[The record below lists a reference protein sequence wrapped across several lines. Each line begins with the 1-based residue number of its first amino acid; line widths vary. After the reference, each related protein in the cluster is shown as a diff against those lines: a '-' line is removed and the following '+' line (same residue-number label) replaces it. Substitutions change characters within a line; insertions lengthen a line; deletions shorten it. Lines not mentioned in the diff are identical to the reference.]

1 MSETNVKATI
11 KESKTAKKS
20 SRKSHNVARTLVTVL
35 EQAAVELVSY
45 SYLSNTNQNVRFI
58 PYSQE
63 SIEDL
68 ATSIATIGILQNLVV
83 VEMSDGSLGVVAGGR
98 RKAAL
103 ALLIERGV
111 IQSDQLIVPV
121 KKIPA
126 ELAVAASMTE
136 NGQRKDMHS
145 AEQIIGFHIMAS
157 EGKTPTQIGDLLGY
171 SPRHVQRM
179 LKLANLAP
187 AILDMLAKDEITTEH
202 CHVLALENDQERQL
216 QVLEVARQQGYNGSI
231 SAYDIRR
238 LITASEVLIRD
249 SGKFKFVGANAFT
262 DGEIRRDLFSE
273 SENDGYVDAVMLDS
287 RVMSKLEQ
295 LAIEIEQVEGWS
307 WSLARMERIKRWGE
321 DGQKYVFLH
330 EPAPEY
336 TPDEQ
341 IRRDK
346 LMASLDA
353 LDSFCDEAEVLKMQI
368 NDIEQIVINRAWTD
382 EQKKHAGIV
391 VSYHDGCLC
400 VQRGVLLK
408 EDEVQDKDNSD
419 EQGNVPANVIISP
432 KNAVDDINLPLLKA
446 MSSERTLALQ
456 AALAQQ
462 TQTAVALLAWTLC
475 MEVFG
480 GSSMFKNPLQVRL
493 NTSHMGL
500 CDSAPTGENGQAYTV
515 LMEQKEHIK
524 ALLPEDWKKD
534 FTWLLAWPVEHI
546 HNLMGFCVACGIDG
560 VQNRECGRTQLSP
573 LDGLETIMGFHLRD
587 WWQPTKDNF
596 FSRLS
601 KAQICEAL
609 TQAGL
614 TCAASDAEKMK
625 KGDAAEFAEKYMAN
639 NRWVPRWMK
648 AETIEAPL
656 ASNDIAA

>member
-20 SRKSHNVARTLVTVL
+20 SRKSHNVAQTLVTVL

-68 ATSIATIGILQNLVV
+68 AASIATIGILQNLVV

-136 NGQRKDMHS
+136 NGQRKDMHP
-145 AEQIIGFHIMAS
+145 AEQIVGFRSMAS
-157 EGKTPTQIGDLLGY
+157 EGKTPAQIGDLLGY

-216 QVLEVARQQGYNGSI
+216 QVLEAAHQQSYNGRI
-231 SAYDIRR
+231 SVYDIRR
-238 LITASEVLIRD
+238 IITASEVLI
-249 SGKFKFVGANAFT
+249 SNNSKFKFVGAGAFT

-273 SENDGYVDAVMLDS
+273 NEDGYVDTVLLDS

-295 LAIEIEQVEGWS
+295 LAIEIEEAEGWS
-307 WSLARMERIKRWGE
+307 WSLARMERVKNWGE
-321 DGQKYVFLH
+321 DGLKYVLLP

-353 LDSFCDEAEVLKMQI
+353 LDSFCDEAEVLEAQI
-368 NDIEQIVINRAWTD
+368 NDIEQTVINRAWAD
-382 EQKKHAGIV
+382 EQKNHAGIV
-391 VSYHDGCLC
+391 VSYHNGCLC

-408 EDEVQDKDNSD
+408 EDEVQDKDNSNGK
-419 EQGNVPANVIISP
+419 GNIPANVITPP

-446 MSSERTLALQ
+446 MSSERTLAVQ

-475 MEVFG
+475 IAVFG
-480 GSSMFKNPLQVRL
+480 GHSMFKNPLQVRL
-493 NTSHMGL
+493 NTSHRGL
-500 CDSAPTGENGQAYTV
+500 CESAPTGENGQAYTV

-524 ALLPEDWKKD
+524 ALLPEGWKKD

-596 FSRLS
+596 FGRLS

-648 AETIEAPL
+648 AETTEAPL